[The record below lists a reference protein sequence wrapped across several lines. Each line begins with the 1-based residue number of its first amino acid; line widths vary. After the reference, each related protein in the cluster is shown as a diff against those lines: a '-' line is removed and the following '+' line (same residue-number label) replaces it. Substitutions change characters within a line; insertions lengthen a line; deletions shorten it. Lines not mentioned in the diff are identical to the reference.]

1 MAASNDLDYTER
13 QGASY
18 EFPALAD
25 TLYYGRAG
33 IGVTAAG
40 VAVPAGHANAVKLV
54 GFSAERV
61 DNRGGAAGAQRVRV
75 KKGVFRIPL
84 AGATAANIQAAVYMT
99 ADDTFTLTASTNLQI
114 GTIDAV
120 DADGVW
126 LKTL

>member
-13 QGASY
+13 QGLAY

-40 VAVPAGHANAVKLV
+40 VAVPAGHVNAVKLV
-54 GFSAERV
+54 GFAAERV

-84 AGATAANIQAAVYMT
+84 AGATAANIQAPVYMT

>member
-13 QGASY
+13 QGVAY
-18 EFPALAD
+18 EFPALAN
-25 TLYYGRAG
+25 TLYYGRIG
-33 IGVTAAG
+33 VGVTAAG
-40 VAVPAGHANAVKLV
+40 IAVPAGHADAVKLV
-54 GFSAERV
+54 GLASERV
-61 DNRGGAAGAQRVRV
+61 DNRGGANGDRRVRA

-84 AGATAANIQAAVYMT
+84 SATAANTQAPVYMT

>member
-13 QGASY
+13 QGDTY

-40 VAVPAGHANAVKLV
+40 VAVPAGHVNAVKLV
-54 GFSAERV
+54 GFNVERV
-61 DNRGGAAGAQRVRV
+61 DNRGGATGAQRVRV
-75 KKGVFRIPL
+75 KKGRFRIPL
-84 AGATAANIQAAVYMT
+84 AGATAANTQAPVYMT

>member
-1 MAASNDLDYTER
+1 MAASNDLTYVER
-13 QGASY
+13 QGHQY

-25 TLYYGRAG
+25 TLYYGRAA

-40 VAVPAGHANAVKLV
+40 VAVPAGHANAVKLI
-54 GFSAERV
+54 GFNIERV
-61 DNRGGAAGAQRVRV
+61 DNRGGATGERRVRV
-75 KKGVFRIPL
+75 KKGIFKIPL
-84 AGATAANIQAAVYMT
+84 AATAANTQAPVYMT

>member
-1 MAASNDLDYTER
+1 MAASNDLTYPER
-13 QGASY
+13 NGRAY

-40 VAVPAGHANAVKLV
+40 VAVPAGHVNAVKLV
-54 GFSAERV
+54 GLNAERV
-61 DNRGGAAGAQRVRV
+61 DNRGGATGDRRVRV
-75 KKGVFRIPL
+75 NKGVFRIPL
-84 AGATAANIQAAVYMT
+84 AGATAANAQAPVYMT

-114 GTIDAV
+114 GIIDAV